1 MVGFAE
7 SDERGTVSAGHGNAG
22 LVETMMTADSLQLT
36 AYGLGPC
43 RTVRSR
49 SIFEK
54 VSKEVA

>member
-1 MVGFAE
+1 MV
-7 SDERGTVSAGHGNAG
+7 G
-22 LVETMMTADSLQLT
+22 LVETMRMMADSLHLT